1 MLRQSTERSARRSGW
16 TLGKLRKGSR
26 WRSGFLSFLRIDLA
40 SHQRCDEAA
49 RTKPQPI
56 CSDCVFAIGDTW
68 AKTACDL
75 LQLWRNG
82 SPMNLDVFALQQT
95 RALAATAYRFE

>member
-16 TLGKLRKGSR
+16 TLGKLRKGGSR
-26 WRSGFLSFLRIDLA
+26 WRSRFSIFSGGLILQAISA
-40 SHQRCDEAA
+40 AMKAA

-68 AKTACDL
+68 QRTACDL
-75 LQLWRNG
+75 LQLWREW
-82 SPMNLDVFALQQT
+82 FADESRRLHCT
-95 RALAATAYRFE
+95 D